1 MRLSVLIADP
11 LTSLG
16 RKIRNELSPPMKVR
30 IARSGKEIGTFN
42 AEEAVRLLA
51 LGQLLSTDYFWHE
64 GMANWALLPNLKNSE
79 ELRLKSEA
87 EKMVNREKLEKEKRE
102 DEDRL
107 RQKVEEAVKQ
117 RLAEERANGG
127 QGKEG
132 EENNLGCF
140 GGALFVGGVVAV
152 LGAYSSRNN
161 AQRAS
166 DGLTFL
172 SGSRR
177 YTAIDSS
184 GYDAFTFVAGAV
196 ALLGLGLIIAGL
208 ARKK

>member
-1 MRLSVLIADP
+1 MSTLLQV
-11 LTSLG
+11 
-16 RKIRNELSPPMKVR
+16 KISRD
-30 IARSGKEIGTFN
+30 GKEIGTYE
-42 AEEAVRLLA
+42 AKEAVRLLA
-51 LGQLLSTDYFWHE
+51 LGQLLPTDHYWHE
-64 GMANWALLPNLKNSE
+64 GMVNWELLTRLKDSE

-87 EKMVNREKLEKEKRE
+87 DERTNREKLEKEMRE
-102 DEDRL
+102 KDEERL

-117 RLAEERANGG
+117 RLAEEKAKGAKD
-127 QGKEG
+127 KEG
-132 EENNLGCF
+132 EGNNLGCF

-152 LGAYSSRNN
+152 LWAYSSRNI

-177 YTAIDSS
+177 YAPIDSS
-184 GYDAFTFVAGAV
+184 GYDAFAFVAGAV

>member
-1 MRLSVLIADP
+1 MSSSRQV
-11 LTSLG
+11 T
-16 RKIRNELSPPMKVR
+16 
-30 IARSGKEIGTFN
+30 IARDGKEIGTFN
-42 AEEAVRLLA
+42 PEEAVRLLV
-51 LGQLLSTDYFWHE
+51 LGQLLDTDHFWHE
-64 GMANWALLPNLKNSE
+64 GMANWEFLTRLKDSE

-87 EKMVNREKLEKEKRE
+87 EERSSREKLEKEMRE
-102 DEDRL
+102 KDEERL
-107 RQKVEEAVKQ
+107 RKKVEEAVKQ
-117 RLAEERANGG
+117 RLAEELGKGARD
-127 QGKEG
+127 KEG

-140 GGALFVGGVVAV
+140 GGALFVGGVIAV
-152 LGAYSSRNN
+152 LGAFSSRNN

-177 YTAIDSS
+177 YTPIDSS
-184 GYDAFTFVAGAV
+184 GYDAFAFVAGAV